1 MLLVSKLTRR
11 INRYL
16 ENRKY
21 KNLAQGCSV
30 PMGITISKRDNL
42 VMMEGAAL
50 EPGALILNVHAKFVM
65 GKYSG
70 AGPNLTV
77 ITGNHMSIVGKY
89 LMQVTDE
96 DKKLYDPDSTQ
107 DQDVI
112 LEEDVWLGAG
122 VVLLNGVKI
131 GRGAVIAAGSVC
143 RNKIPPYAIVAGNP
157 AKVVGFRF
165 TPAEIEEHE
174 TLLYPENE
182 RIARAQLEKNY
193 KKYYLD
199 RLKEINQYCRI

>member
-1 MLLVSKLTRR
+1 MFIVSKVSRK
-11 INRYL
+11 INQYL

-21 KNLAQGCSV
+21 KNLAKGCRV
-30 PMGITISKRDNL
+30 PIDITVSKRDNL
-42 VMMEGAAL
+42 VMMEGADL
-50 EPGALILNVHAKFVM
+50 EPGALILNVHAKFIM
-65 GKYSG
+65 GRFSG

-77 ITGNHMSIVGKY
+77 ITGNHMSVIGKY
-89 LMQVTDE
+89 LMQVTDD
-96 DKKLYDPDSTQ
+96 DKKLYDPEGKQ
-107 DQDVI
+107 DQDVV
-112 LEEDVWLGAG
+112 LEEDVWLGSN

-143 RNKIPPYAIVAGNP
+143 RNKIPPYAIVVGNP

-165 TPAEIEEHE
+165 TPEQIEEHE

-182 RIARAQLEKNY
+182 RIDRAQLEKNY

>member
-1 MLLVSKLTRR
+1 MFIVTRIWR
-11 INRYL
+11 KINQYL
-16 ENRKY
+16 ENKKY
-21 KNLAQGCSV
+21 KNLAKGCSV
-30 PMGITISKRDNL
+30 PVDITISQKDNL
-42 VMMEGAAL
+42 VMMEGAEL
-50 EPGALILNVHAKFVM
+50 ESGALILNIHAKFIM
-65 GKYSG
+65 GKFSG

-77 ITGNHMSIVGKY
+77 ITGNHMSIMGKY
-89 LMQVTDE
+89 LMQVTDG
-96 DKKLYDPDSTQ
+96 DKKLYDPEGKQ

-112 LEEDVWLGAG
+112 LEEDVWLGAN

-165 TPAEIEEHE
+165 TPEQIEEHE
-174 TLLYPENE
+174 EILYPEDE
-182 RIARAQLEKNY
+182 RIARGLLEKNY

>member
-1 MLLVSKLTRR
+1 MFIVSKVSRK
-11 INRYL
+11 INQYL

-21 KNLAQGCSV
+21 KNLAKGCRV
-30 PMGITISKRDNL
+30 PIDITVSKRDNL
-42 VMMEGAAL
+42 VMMEGADL
-50 EPGALILNVHAKFVM
+50 EPGALILNVHAKFIM
-65 GKYSG
+65 GRFSG

-77 ITGNHMSIVGKY
+77 ITGNHMSVIGKY
-89 LMQVTDE
+89 LMQVTDD
-96 DKKLYDPDSTQ
+96 DKKLYDPEGKQ
-107 DQDVI
+107 DQDVV
-112 LEEDVWLGAG
+112 LEEDVWLGSN

-143 RNKIPPYAIVAGNP
+143 RNKIPPYAIVVGNP

-165 TPAEIEEHE
+165 TPEQIEEHE

-182 RIARAQLEKNY
+182 RIDRVQLEKNY

>member
-1 MLLVSKLTRR
+1 
-11 INRYL
+11 
-16 ENRKY
+16 
-21 KNLAQGCSV
+21 
-30 PMGITISKRDNL
+30 
-42 VMMEGAAL
+42 MMEGADL
-50 EPGALILNVHAKFVM
+50 EPGALILNVHAKFIM
-65 GKYSG
+65 GRFSG

-77 ITGNHMSIVGKY
+77 ITGNHMSVIGKY

-96 DKKLYDPDSTQ
+96 DKKLYDPESTQ

-112 LEEDVWLGAG
+112 LEEDVWLGAN

-143 RNKIPPYAIVAGNP
+143 RNKIPPYSIVAGNP

-165 TPAEIEEHE
+165 TPEQIEEHE
-174 TLLYPENE
+174 ALLYPENE
-182 RIARAQLEKNY
+182 RIARGQLEKNY